1 MKQKIY
7 FRLQAYDLGSLDLF
21 EKNLKEILIEEKI
34 DFSSINLPLKKKKI
48 TLLRS
53 PHVNKKAKDQF
64 EIRFYN
70 KLIVLKKQFF
80 HRSFLKKIKTFTRF
94 ESGTSLKLTFK
105 NKCKN

>member
-7 FRLQAYDLGSLDLF
+7 FRLQAYELGSLDLF
-21 EKNLKEILIEEKI
+21 EKNLKEILTQEKI

-70 KLIVLKKQFF
+70 KLIVLKKQIF
-80 HRSFLKKIKTFTRF
+80 HQSFLKKIKTFTHF

>member
-1 MKQKIY
+1 MKQKIH
-7 FRLQAYDLGSLDLF
+7 FRLQAYDLASLNLF
-21 EKNLKEILIEEKI
+21 EKNLKEILTQEKI

-70 KLIVLKKQFF
+70 KLIVLKKQIFEQ
-80 HRSFLKKIKTFTRF
+80 SFLKKIKTLCHF
-94 ESGTSLKLTFK
+94 ESRTSLKLTFK

>member
-7 FRLQAYDLGSLDLF
+7 FRLQAYDVGSLELF
-21 EKNLKEILIEEKI
+21 EKNLKEILTQEKI
-34 DFSSINLPLKKKKI
+34 DFSSISLPLKKKKI

-70 KLIVLKKQFF
+70 KLIVLKQQIF
-80 HRSFLKKIKTFTRF
+80 HQSFLKKIKTLIHF
-94 ESGTSLKLTFK
+94 ESKTSLKLTFK